1 MTRDAPRR
9 AGALAALVSLVGLV
23 GLVSACRALDPFEHL
38 PEESLPRT
46 GAVVSQHPLATAVG
60 LGILRAGGNAA
71 DAAVATA
78 LALAVVYPQAG
89 NLGGGGFALW
99 VPHAGEPASLDF
111 RETAPAGYEAR
122 LYLDEAG
129 EVVRERSLSTPLAV
143 GVPGS
148 PAGLFEL
155 YRRFGSKRLS
165 FVQLCDPAI
174 RLARSGFHV
183 DPWLAQVLA
192 SESTRRHLTADPAA
206 AGLFYPGGKPLA
218 EGEILKQPALAAT
231 LRRFARGG
239 VHAFYHG
246 DTARSIV
253 ASLEA
258 ADVRAGGVTR
268 GGGMTLADLAAYEVR
283 EREPVIG
290 WFRGM
295 EIIGMGPPSSGG
307 VALLQVLAILDGF
320 PLGAERT
327 RTQDE
332 LETGAPIPAE
342 VSGLSA
348 RAVHWW
354 IEAMRLAFADRAEHL
369 GDPDQHPVPLTAL
382 LDSGWIAE
390 RRMSIRELSDP
401 DVGPMGLQ
409 IPPEGSQTTHLS
421 VLDEDGNAVSLT
433 TTLNGSFGSGIMAA
447 EAGFFLNNELDDFSI
462 RAGTANMYGL
472 VGGAA
477 NQLMPGKRP
486 LSSMTPTVVRDGG
499 RRVSLVIGAPGG
511 PRIITAVIQVILRML
526 VYEQDLQTAVAA
538 PRLHQQW
545 SPQVTRFEPG
555 WNPDLLQALR
565 SLHDQEVET
574 AGGGYGSVQAI
585 SVAPDGTVVGVS
597 DPRHG
602 GSAGIQGEPLP
613 PPRRPDMARR

>member
-1 MTRDAPRR
+1 
-9 AGALAALVSLVGLV
+9 
-23 GLVSACRALDPFEHL
+23 
-38 PEESLPRT
+38 
-46 GAVVSQHPLATAVG
+46 
-60 LGILRAGGNAA
+60 
-71 DAAVATA
+71 
-78 LALAVVYPQAG
+78 
-89 NLGGGGFALW
+89 

-111 RETAPAGYEAR
+111 REMAPAGYEAR

-165 FVQLCDPAI
+165 FAQLCAPAI
-174 RLARSGFHV
+174 RLAKSGFPV
-183 DPWLAQVLA
+183 DPWLARSLA
-192 SESTRRHLTADPAA
+192 ASSMRRRLTADPASA
-206 AGLFYPGGKPLA
+206 ALFYPQGKALT
-218 EGEILKQPALAAT
+218 EGEVLEQPNLAAT

-239 VHAFYHG
+239 VNAFYRG
-246 DTARSIV
+246 ETAASIV
-253 ASLEA
+253 ESLEA
-258 ADVRAGGVTR
+258 ADERADGVTR
-268 GGGMTLADLAAYEVR
+268 GGGMTLEDLEAYEVR
-283 EREPVIG
+283 DREPVVG

-295 EIIGMGPPSSGG
+295 EVIGMGPPSSGG

-327 RTQDE
+327 RTMKEVAD
-332 LETGAPIPAE
+332 GVPIPAE
-342 VSGLSA
+342 DSGLSA

-369 GDPDQHPVPLTAL
+369 GDPDHHPVPLTAL
-382 LDSGWIAE
+382 LDSAWIAE

-401 DVGPMGLQ
+401 DVGPMGLEL
-409 IPPEGSQTTHLS
+409 PPEGSQTTHLS
-421 VLDEDGNAVSLT
+421 VLDKQGNAVSLT

-447 EAGFFLNNELDDFSI
+447 DAGFFLNNELDDFSI

-511 PRIITAVIQVILRML
+511 PRIITSVIQVILRTL
-526 VYEQDLQTAVAA
+526 VYGQDLEAAVAA

-545 SPQVTRFEPG
+545 MPQVTRFEPG
-555 WNPDLLQALR
+555 WNPDLLEALR

-574 AGGGYGSVQAI
+574 SGGGYGSVQAI
-585 SVAPDGTVVGVS
+585 AVAPDGTVVGVS

-602 GSAGIQGEPLP
+602 GSAGIEGEPLP
-613 PPRRPDMARR
+613 PQRRPDMAQH